1 MKGSYF
7 FMAKSQTFQKVYCGA
22 NWLKHGLT
30 KYQVYLGGFPFNVQE
45 AIKELPDI
53 EKLFCDVEELD
64 SFRAKIAKKGTRES
78 VLYETTEKYIINS
91 RKGNK

>member
-1 MKGSYF
+1 
-7 FMAKSQTFQKVYCGA
+7 MAKNQSQQFQKIYCGA

-30 KYQVYLGGFPFNVQE
+30 KYQVYLGGFPFNVQA

-64 SFRAKIAKKGTRES
+64 SFRALIDKKGTYES
-78 VLYETTEKYIINS
+78 ALYEKTENYINKHN
-91 RKGNK
+91 RKENE

>member
-1 MKGSYF
+1 
-7 FMAKSQTFQKVYCGA
+7 MAKTQTQSQQFQFQKVYCGA
-22 NWLKHGLT
+22 NWLKHGLV

-45 AIKELPDI
+45 AIKELPDL

-64 SFRAKIAKKGTRES
+64 SLRVKIAQIGTRES
-78 VLYETTEKYIINS
+78 RIFEATEEYINKT